1 MRDSG
6 GDALGNDPVSNEACE
21 FVWREAEEAAKD
33 CFVCLAQESC
43 RPLNLALCG
52 MQPHWQPGM
61 LDYAWLRMHQREHI
75 VSSSQVYVAPEVFTC
90 LHCTS
95 RDSRC
100 L

>member
-43 RPLNLALCG
+43 QAVESGLVWHVAAPAA
-52 MQPHWQPGM
+52 GM
-61 LDYAWLRMHQREHI
+61 LDCAWLRMRQRE
-75 VSSSQVYVAPEVFTC
+75 Q
-90 LHCTS
+90 
-95 RDSRC
+95 
-100 L
+100 